1 MLYDYK
7 AVSAEGR
14 MVFGRIDAIN
24 IVDLEMRL
32 KRMELD
38 LVTGKAIDQHKLF
51 GSRKIPRRDLINFCF
66 HLDQLAR
73 AGVPILEGLWDLRD
87 SI

>member
-1 MLYDYK
+1 
-7 AVSAEGR
+7 

-32 KRMELD
+32 KRMDLD
-38 LVTGKAIDQHKLF
+38 LVSGNQVDHQKLF
-51 GSRKIPRRDLINFCF
+51 GSKKIPRRELINFCF

-73 AGVPILEGLWDLRD
+73 CRRADPRRPGRPARHRSRIHAFAK
-87 SI
+87 SSPA